1 MTTPPI
7 DASVPELLSAV
18 HPDLT
23 REHYL
28 PLDVG
33 QLADALLTEL
43 PVSDR
48 HDWPALVR
56 LISATIH
63 HGLHER
69 QQQLHRDY
77 APFDPDCDY
86 PIATPLSPEAELGT
100 FARLI
105 DEFRHLLIRAN
116 FVQLAQEDIDEA
128 LDAASD
134 WGVSLHVDTSCFER
148 LEVFAR
154 GDCVTR
160 RTRRS
165 WLDLYRARVIE
176 VPTFQRL
183 AVIFRLK
190 EGVDT
195 TLHQG
200 PVTHHPRPVSEVRP
214 VFVKLFKNVPKMD
227 VDMLL
232 PGIRVKMSWVDQGR
246 IMLPTLSGLTLAA
259 IKIAKGAV
267 IFGFVGLYGTLAFLG
282 FVGGTLAY
290 GLKSFFGYL
299 QTKDKYHLHL
309 TRSLYYQNLDNNAGV
324 FTRLLLEAEQQEVRE
339 ALLAYAMLRGHS
351 GQDGWT
357 EAELDHHVEGWLHQQ
372 LGALVDFEVH
382 DALRKLLAWRMIERA
397 AGDHFIA
404 VPADEALR
412 RLDSKWDHWFTP
424 ANAPHPP
431 PTNERVA

>member
-1 MTTPPI
+1 MTTSPSSDAVPP
-7 DASVPELLSAV
+7 LLSAE

-28 PLDVG
+28 PIDTG
-33 QLADALLTEL
+33 QLSEALFAEL
-43 PVSDR
+43 PLADR
-48 HDWPALVR
+48 HDWRAVVR
-56 LISATIH
+56 LLSATIH

-86 PIATPLSPEAELGT
+86 PLATPISPEAEVAT

-105 DEFRHLLIRAN
+105 DDFRHLLIRAN

-134 WGVSLHVDTSCFER
+134 WGVSLHVDTDCFER

-165 WLDLYRARVIE
+165 WMDFYRTREIE

-190 EGVDT
+190 AGVDT
-195 TLHQG
+195 SLHQG
-200 PVTHHPRPVSEVRP
+200 PATHHPRPISDVRP

-232 PGIRVKMSWVDQGR
+232 PGTRVKMSWVDQGR

-267 IFGFVGLYGTLAFLG
+267 IFTFVSVYGTLAFLG

-290 GLKSFFGYL
+290 GLKSFFGYM

-324 FTRLLLEAEQQEVRE
+324 FTRLLLEAEQQEMRE
-339 ALLAYAMLRGHS
+339 ALLGYAMLRGHAPVGGWTS
-351 GQDGWT
+351 GQ
-357 EAELDHHVEGWLHQQ
+357 LDAHVEAWLKKQ
-372 LGALVDFEVH
+372 LGALVDFEMY
-382 DALRKLLAWRMIERA
+382 DALQKLVEWRLVERV
-397 AGDHFIA
+397 GSDRFLA

-412 RLDSKWDHWFTP
+412 RLDERWDNWFTP
-424 ANAPHPP
+424 QTTLPPAP
-431 PTNERVA
+431 NERVA